1 MPLMSDDAPERHHHS
16 LRERLDAAEAAA
28 EEVVSE
34 ESGEANKLA
43 IPFEEIAAAVHAA
56 VHPDELAEHDDAGE
70 RGHEEPG
77 HSRT

>member
-1 MPLMSDDAPERHHHS
+1 
-16 LRERLDAAEAAA
+16 
-28 EEVVSE
+28 VVSE

-70 RGHEEPG
+70 RGGEEPG